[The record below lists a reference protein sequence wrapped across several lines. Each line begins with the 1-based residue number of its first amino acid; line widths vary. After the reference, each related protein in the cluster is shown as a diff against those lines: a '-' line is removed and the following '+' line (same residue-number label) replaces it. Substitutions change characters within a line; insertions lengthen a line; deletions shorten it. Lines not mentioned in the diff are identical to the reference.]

1 MNDLTDLNDIEFAIF
16 AADEEHDKYMRK
28 MQEER
33 TAIEMMI
40 ETATKCGML
49 HEVVT
54 TFAYDFASNGKN
66 VCEAVNTALYEWDC

>member
-1 MNDLTDLNDIEFAIF
+1 VNDLTDIEMAIF
-16 AADEEHDKYMRK
+16 DSSEEHDKYMQQMK
-28 MQEER
+28 KER

-40 ETATKCGML
+40 ENATKYGML

-66 VCEAVNTALYEWDC
+66 ICEAVSTALYEWDC